1 MQQHHLPALQP
12 GADLTGAFVVTLP
25 GGTHDPAR
33 IMLEKLRQHIDIM
46 ACRPETHLFC
56 FGLHGNAN
64 ST

>member
-1 MQQHHLPALQP
+1 
-12 GADLTGAFVVTLP
+12 
-25 GGTHDPAR
+25 
-33 IMLEKLRQHIDIM
+33 MLEKLRQHIDIM